1 VASISS
7 LRLQELKTCSQTSL
21 HHRSLMMEHSQKS
34 SISCS
39 WAKLPLFIL
48 HLAWEFT
55 ESNFFTFVVPN
66 TAFGILGASA
76 GSRLGNDSV
85 THPLDLLRRFP
96 IVVAFNWLNVLVF
109 DLSNQRH
116 PESVH
121 EDLANKPWRP
131 IPTGKVTPEQTR
143 RGVLAA
149 VPIVLLFNYL

>member
-1 VASISS
+1 M
-7 LRLQELKTCSQTSL
+7 RLQELKTCSRTSF
-21 HHRSLMMEHSQKS
+21 HHRSLIMEHFQKS
-34 SISCS
+34 SISYS
-39 WAKLPLFIL
+39 WVTSPFFIL

-55 ESNFFTFVVPN
+55 ESNFITFVVPN
-66 TAFGILGASA
+66 TAFGILGAFAS
-76 GSRLGNDSV
+76 SRLGNDSV
-85 THPLDLLRRFP
+85 AHPIDVLRRFP